1 MKALSIDLG
10 GSHAALAVVE
20 DQTILAS
27 EEIAVDSTLGLAP
40 VLPALAA
47 TLHRLL
53 HKTGAKPADCAGL
66 AISICAMAQHNRV
79 VATNGKFDDAPQ
91 LDLAGWCREEFGLP
105 LALEN
110 DARVALLGEWYAG
123 AGRGADDLVMI
134 TLGTGVGGAA
144 MAGGKL
150 YQTSQ
155 VHGGC
160 WGGHIPVL
168 FGGRKCTCGAL
179 GCMESE
185 ASGWVLPQIAEEW
198 PGFAD
203 SALAQQPV
211 INFRAVFELARE
223 GDHVATEIRDRCLHV
238 WAAGTVGLIHAY
250 GPQRVI
256 IGGGVMRSRDV
267 ILPYIRQYVASYS
280 WHPSGSIEVLAAA
293 LGNNAGILGAVPL
306 LTQHHVQSA
315 DVVPLPVRSS

>member
-1 MKALSIDLG
+1 MDLG
-10 GSHAALAVVE
+10 GSHATLAVVE

-27 EEIAVDSTLGLAP
+27 EEVSVDSTVGLAP
-40 VLPALAA
+40 FLPKFAA
-47 TLHRLL
+47 GLHRLL
-53 HKTGAKPADCAGL
+53 QKIDGKTADCAGL
-66 AISICAMAQHNRV
+66 AVSICAMTQHDRV
-79 VATNGKFDDAPQ
+79 VATNGKYDDAPQ
-91 LDLAGWCREEFGLP
+91 LDLAAWCRAEFDLP

-123 AGRGADDLVMI
+123 AGQNADDLVMI

-185 ASGWVLPQIAEEW
+185 ASGWVLPQIAREW
-198 PGFAD
+198 PGFAE
-203 SALAQQPV
+203 SALAQRPV
-211 INFRAVFELARE
+211 INFRAVFELARQ
-223 GDHVATEIRDRCLHV
+223 GDHVATAIRDRCLQV

-256 IGGGVMRSRDV
+256 LGGGVMQSRDV
-267 ILPYIRQYVASYS
+267 ILPFIRQYVASYS
-280 WHPSGSIEVLAAA
+280 WQPSGPIEVLAAA
-293 LGNNAGILGAVPL
+293 LGNDAGVLGAVPL
-306 LTQHHVQSA
+306 LMRHHVQPAS
-315 DVVPLPVRSS
+315 VVPFPVRGT

>member
-27 EEIAVDSTLGLAP
+27 QEVHVDSTLGLKP
-40 VLPALAA
+40 VLPLVSATFHDLLRNTGVMAA
-47 TLHRLL
+47 E
-53 HKTGAKPADCAGL
+53 CAGL

-91 LDLAGWCREEFGLP
+91 LDLAAWCRAEFDLP

-123 AGRGADDLVMI
+123 AGQGADDLVMI
-134 TLGTGVGGAA
+134 TLGTGVGGAV
-144 MAGGKL
+144 MVGGRL
-150 YQTSQ
+150 YQSSQ

-179 GCMESE
+179 GCIESE
-185 ASGWVLPQIAEEW
+185 ASGWVLPQIAREW
-198 PGFAD
+198 PGFAG
-203 SALAQQPV
+203 SALAQIPV
-211 INFRAVFELARE
+211 INFRAVFELARQ
-223 GDHVATEIRDRCLHV
+223 GDHVATGIRDRCLQV
-238 WAAGTVGLIHAY
+238 WATGTVGLIHAY

-256 IGGGVMRSRDV
+256 IGGGVMRSREV
-267 ILPYIRQYVASYS
+267 ILPYIRQYVANCS
-280 WHPSGSIEVLAAA
+280 WQPSGPVEVLAAA
-293 LGNNAGILGAVPL
+293 LGNDAGVLGAVPL
-306 LTQHHVQSA
+306 LMQQQL
-315 DVVPLPVRSS
+315 LPAPVLPFPARST